1 MKLTQYLNFA
11 FLDRPKTADTV
22 FTAMAGMKFRKSCDL
37 CNVTFFTPNRNALYC
52 SKCSKRMGVADPAV
66 VPVTGGKPAR
76 PAAIEVR
83 KSRPQAV
90 VAEAARPRSPVLVKK
105 VKKGPRPPKPT
116 DLTDEIR
123 LQITEAFEV
132 ASGLGTESLRDMHA
146 SIAEKLWVRRWM
158 VAEVIQ
164 EVSAK
169 QAHLTPELREQAWA
183 IYRDMVERHERP
195 AGGRRRAIAAQL
207 NVPIKEVILAVRD
220 WARKQEAASPTPRLS
235 RQQLFEIER
244 TYWQAI
250 QAREHSLDELPQHL
264 SESLGY
270 ANRWQVLRWIDVL
283 HDDPRAF
290 EAVPDPGPEHREEI
304 VRLYMDYLESPTP
317 PDKGLHQTIAE
328 TLGGTLKP
336 RQVHKVLQAFRHDH
350 RAKYAPSA

>member
-1 MKLTQYLNFA
+1 
-11 FLDRPKTADTV
+11 
-22 FTAMAGMKFRKSCDL
+22 MAGMKFRKSCDL
-37 CNVTFFTPNRNALYC
+37 CNVTFFSPNRNALYC

-66 VPVTGGKPAR
+66 APVTGGKPAR
-76 PAAIEVR
+76 PAAVEVR
-83 KSRPQAV
+83 KAGPRAAV
-90 VAEAARPRSPVLVKK
+90 ADAARPRSPVLVKK

-123 LQITEAFEV
+123 QQITEAF
-132 ASGLGTESLRDMHA
+132 GLANGGSESLRELHA

-164 EVSAK
+164 DVTAK
-169 QAHLTPELREQAWA
+169 MAHLTPELREQAWA

-195 AGGRRRAIAAQL
+195 AGGRRRAIATQL

-220 WARKQEAASPTPRLS
+220 LARKQDAASPTPRLS

-244 TYWQAI
+244 AYWLAI
-250 QAREHSLDELPQHL
+250 QAREHSLDELPQTL
-264 SESLGY
+264 ADSLGY

-290 EAVPDPGPEHREEI
+290 EAVPDPAPEHRDEI
-304 VRLYMDYLESPTP
+304 VRQYLSYLESTTP

-328 TLGGTLKP
+328 SLGGSLKP
-336 RQVHKVLQAFRHDH
+336 RQVHKVLQAFRHER
-350 RAKYAPSA
+350 RANYAPSA